1 MARLDKN
8 SDELEIT
15 ARPKSTP
22 EELGTTPKHEAGL
35 SIDTE
40 ELGQNFLIEA
50 TEQRNF
56 ESERGGDAADLSLN
70 DEPPSDEALTGP
82 NYEADKSVWEKTAGL
97 TLQSGGI
104 EQAKEE
110 LAPPLPSDDSGD
122 DDDRLRDGSQALDLT
137 DGDIRELSMLDHEA
151 ATLGDTEAP
160 VLRTDDSRTETKRRG
175 GSAPAAAP
183 ARRRAGGGRR

>member
-8 SDELEIT
+8 TDELEIT

-56 ESERGGDAADLSLN
+56 ESERGGDAADMSLN

-82 NYEADKSVWEKTAGL
+82 NYEGDKSVWENTTGL
-97 TLQSGGI
+97 TLQSGGVQ
-104 EQAKEE
+104 QAKEE
-110 LAPPLPSDDSGD
+110 LAPPLPSDDSEDGEL
-122 DDDRLRDGSQALDLT
+122 LRDGSQALDLT

-160 VLRTDDSRTETKRRG
+160 VLRTDDSRTDKKRRG
-175 GSAPAAAP
+175 RTAPAAAP
-183 ARRRAGGGRR
+183 ASRRAGGGRR